1 MTCQTVISKS
11 TCTLTLNTMFMI
23 HTQHGHGVVH
33 RDLKA
38 DNVYFSHKGR
48 GGGGGEGVIRKMR
61 GLEGVKDNDFRTV
74 KVGDF
79 SFSASSSPHVLL
91 NTFCGS
97 PCYSA
102 PELLQEKPYAGPP
115 VDAWALGV
123 LLYYMLTSVHPFSG
137 ANASPIRDRVIG
149 CDFSLPE
156 RLSLES
162 RSLICDTLVTDPTLR
177 LTPRD
182 MLASDWLDLA
192 RADASNHAHSSNR
205 PITRLE
211 DSSLDRSHTHLTSS
225 NFDLGS
231 CPRSDHTPSNHAHN
245 RDDIDTGIVELM
257 HSEYGLTFERGEME
271 TIVRGEPRSSLAGTY
286 RILHHLKLSRM
297 TLLSPPLPPP
307 LGDRVK
313 EARREGGGHGGV
325 RQRLGTRTSKICI
338 LI

>member
-1 MTCQTVISKS
+1 
-11 TCTLTLNTMFMI
+11 
-23 HTQHGHGVVH
+23 
-33 RDLKA
+33 
-38 DNVYFSHKGR
+38 
-48 GGGGGEGVIRKMR
+48 MR
-61 GLEGVKDNDFRTV
+61 GLEGGKDNDFQTV

-97 PCYSA
+97 PRYSA

-123 LLYYMLTSVHPFSG
+123 LLYYMLTGVHPFSG
-137 ANASPIRDRVIG
+137 ADASQIRDRVIG

-162 RSLICDTLVTDPTLR
+162 RSLIRDTLVTDPTLR

-182 MLASDWLDLA
+182 MLKSDWLDLA

-231 CPRSDHTPSNHAHN
+231 RPRSDHTPSNHAHSG
-245 RDDIDTGIVELM
+245 DDIDTGIVELM
-257 HSEYGLTFERGEME
+257 HSEYGLTFERGELE
-271 TIVRGEPRSSLAGTY
+271 AILRGEPRSSLAGTY
-286 RILHHLKLSRM
+286 RILHRLKLSRTTM
-297 TLLSPPLPPP
+297 LSPPLPLPSPPP

-313 EARREGGGHGGV
+313 EARREGGGHEGV
-325 RQRLGTRTSKICI
+325 RQRLRTRTSKICI